1 MIVNNILNGSRLV
14 AVDVGA
20 ANGLPETWQMLRDS
34 SVFFYLIE
42 PNPDSCASLP
52 RYFKPEEAGTY
63 KIIPVAVSGTGGTR
77 KLYVS
82 NASTGSSLLSPNTRL
97 AKEYVLPE
105 YLFPMKILQ
114 VETRTLADI
123 FDEVGEQQLDF
134 FKLDTQ
140 GTELEILQ
148 GLGSDRMNQVLGVE
162 LEIGMPGGY
171 RNQGQFSDVQK
182 FMVEHGLE
190 LFDLRLSR
198 AHRPYQNDRSYY
210 PREIFKVIE
219 DSPSIARRIWE
230 VDALF
235 FREPNSLIDARD
247 SAAIRRLIVL
257 YCSYRFFTEAYSLV
271 EKGQTAKLFD
281 AEHTAVLRTAIL
293 NWHHVI
299 KQNIDKGMKLSW
311 LRHG

>member
-1 MIVNNILNGSRLV
+1 MLVNNILNGSQLV

-20 ANGLPETWQMLRDS
+20 ANGLPETWQMLRS
-34 SVFFYLIE
+34 SSAFFYLIE
-42 PNPDSCASLP
+42 PNPDSCANLP

-97 AKEYVLPE
+97 AKEYVSPE
-105 YLFPMKILQ
+105 YLFPLKILQ

-123 FDEVGEQQLDF
+123 FDELGEQQLDF

-148 GLGSDRMNQVLGVE
+148 GLSSDRMNRVLGVE

-198 AHRPYQNDRSYY
+198 TQRPYQSDRSYY
-210 PREIFKVIE
+210 PREIFKVAD

-235 FREPNSLIDARD
+235 FREPNPLIETGDVE
-247 SAAIRRLIVL
+247 AIRRLIVL
-257 YCSYRFFTEAYSLV
+257 YCTYRFFPEAYNLV
-271 EKGQTAKLFD
+271 EKGQAANFFD
-281 AEHTAVLRTAIL
+281 DHTATKLRADIVA
-293 NWHHVI
+293 WHQTI
-299 KQNIDKGMKLSW
+299 KQAIDKGMQVSW